1 VPESRI
7 HNVPPNPPLIAI
19 DARLV
24 YGSSTGDSTYWTSLV
39 QQFRREPGEFRYAL
53 ISDCP
58 APDGWIDSK
67 ECRWIHAPARNRR
80 LWSLL
85 TLPLMSRRLGASAV
99 HVQYSMSPLIN
110 RGGITT
116 IHDVSFFIGPEW
128 FPARDRAI
136 LRKSVPSAARR
147 AAAVVTVSETSR
159 REIEQFIPAARGK
172 TTATPLGCPDWIQRV
187 PRLEAARFVAEK
199 FGLTEPFA
207 LSVSTRWPRKNMN
220 LAVNAMRDVP
230 LDLVLTGKAGWGDE
244 AAHPRLR
251 TVGYVDTQSLCHLYS
266 AATMY
271 LCPSLHEGFGIPVLE
286 AFRCGAPVIASNL
299 GAVPE
304 VASDAAELLDPRDE
318 PAWTSAISRLSADA
332 SKLDELRERGFAR
345 EREFSWDK
353 TARATRAVYQSVIE
367 RNL

>member
-1 VPESRI
+1 
-7 HNVPPNPPLIAI
+7 
-19 DARLV
+19 
-24 YGSSTGDSTYWTSLV
+24 
-39 QQFRREPGEFRYAL
+39 
-53 ISDCP
+53 
-58 APDGWIDSK
+58 
-67 ECRWIHAPARNRR
+67 
-80 LWSLL
+80 
-85 TLPLMSRRLGASAV
+85 LPLVSRRLGASAV
-99 HVQYSMSPLIN
+99 HVQYSLSPLIN

-147 AAAVVTVSETSR
+147 ADAVVTVSETSR

-187 PRLEAARFVAEK
+187 PQPAAKRFVADN
-199 FGLTEPFA
+199 FGITAPYA

-220 LAVNAMRDVP
+220 LVVNASRDVP
-230 LDLVLTGKAGWGDE
+230 LDLVLTGKAGWGNE

-251 TVGYVDTQSLCHLYS
+251 TVGYVDTNSLCNLYS

-304 VASDAAELLDPRDE
+304 VARDAGELLDPRDE
-318 PAWTSAISRLSADA
+318 AAWASAISRLFTDA

-353 TARATRAVYQSVIE
+353 TARATQAVYRSVID
-367 RNL
+367 RMN

>member
-1 VPESRI
+1 MNKSR
-7 HNVPPNPPLIAI
+7 NQSVSPTAPLIAI

-39 QQFRREPGEFRYAL
+39 QQFRQNPGEFRFAL
-53 ISDCP
+53 ISDGP
-58 APDGWIDSK
+58 APLGWTDSE
-67 ECRWIHAPARNRR
+67 ECRWVHAPARNRR

-85 TLPLMSRRLGASAV
+85 TLPLVSRQLGAAAV
-99 HVQYSMSPLIN
+99 HVQYSLSPLIT

-136 LRKSVPSAARR
+136 LRKSVPSAAHR
-147 AAAVVTVSETSR
+147 AAAVLTVSETSR
-159 REIEQFIPAARGK
+159 REIEQFIPATRGK
-172 TTATPLGCPDWIQRV
+172 TTATPLGCPDWIQQV
-187 PRLEAARFVAEK
+187 PRAKATQFVAEK
-199 FGLTEPFA
+199 FGLTAPYA

-220 LAVNAMRDVP
+220 LAISAMRDAP

-244 AAHPRLR
+244 AVHPRLR
-251 TVGYVDTQSLCHLYS
+251 TVGYVDVESLYNLYS
-266 AATMY
+266 AADMY

-304 VASDAAELLDPRDE
+304 VAGDAAILLDPRDE
-318 PAWTSAISRLSADA
+318 PAWASAISRLSADA

-353 TARATRAVYQSVIE
+353 TARSTQAVYRSVIE
-367 RNL
+367 RNI